1 MPRENVHLPPPP
13 AIDRPGDRWV
23 CGVHSSGKKC
33 AAGPTGL
40 GTCPLSEP
48 CCPRRTWLGR
58 RKAIGLVVMGIA
70 VAALFLY
77 SRQGYVSQFFKPGEL
92 TTPHAQILAGTLNEK
107 RCAACHTEASMS
119 PQSWFGRGGV
129 GHDHVSQTD
138 RCLDCHHSTIDR
150 QSARLAH
157 NLPSEARQQIRSLS
171 LQSASQTHSSLVRHS
186 VATPGVDPEHV
197 QCAACHREHRGAD
210 ANLMIMTD
218 AQCQTCHSRQIG
230 SFADSHPQWNDWPY
244 GRGGRIAFNHS
255 THAMKHFPAT
265 RNGDAAT
272 EFRCLDCH
280 VKDENHELSRVVRY
294 EFACQSCHDDALRLE
309 SDHGI
314 ELFALPTIPEPQTHE
329 MESWPVAATGFYD
342 GTIAPLSELFL
353 RHDPEVAAALRK
365 IESRDFS
372 RVDAESRDQPAA
384 ATTIAAAHRRLLA
397 DVAREG
403 QAAMIERAEASAVS
417 STALTNVIRSIPPQ
431 MLSDTFRMWFLNRV
445 DSLANSVPRQRTK
458 QVFRT
463 VAAAQNQRPQGDRL
477 AGTPVSS
484 RDDDLLLA
492 DESEG
497 DDLLLGG
504 DDLLEDDLL
513 GGDLLGGGD
522 DNLLVEDPLAEDPLA
537 VDADTPSGVSREGGG
552 RFDPDRMLIAG
563 GWYRDELKMAIVY
576 RGSGH
581 ADPVVRSA
589 IESLATL
596 PANDPIR
603 QRMLANRT
611 VAACIGCHPA
621 ASDGV
626 GNWTS
631 PPLVGQGRTF
641 TKFSHRPHMNIAGLT
656 DCVHCHRVGQDDHDF
671 EPLKLESCATCHTSH
686 GAGESCTKCHR
697 YHVDSF

>member
-1 MPRENVHLPPPP
+1 MSRDNVHLPPPP

-23 CGVHSSGKKC
+23 CGVHASGKKC
-33 AAGPTGL
+33 VAGPSGL
-40 GTCPLSEP
+40 GTCPMAEP

-58 RKAIGLVVMGIA
+58 RKAVGFAVLAIA
-70 VAALFLY
+70 VAALFLC
-77 SRQGYVSQFFKPGEL
+77 SRQDHVSHYFKPGEL
-92 TTPHAQILAGTLNEK
+92 TTPHAQILAGTLNEQ

-129 GHDHVSQTD
+129 GHDAVSQTD

-157 NLPSEARQQIRSLS
+157 NLPSEVRQQIRTLS
-171 LQSASQTHSSLVRHS
+171 LQSAALNKTNLVLH
-186 VATPGVDPEHV
+186 ATAAPGVDPEHV

-210 ANLMIMTD
+210 ANLMLMTD
-218 AQCQTCHSRQIG
+218 AQCQTCHSQQMG
-230 SFADSHPQWNDWPY
+230 SFADTHPQWTDWPY

-255 THAMKHFPAT
+255 SHAMKHFPAT
-265 RNGDAAT
+265 RNGDSAT

-294 EFACQSCHDDALRLE
+294 ESACQSCHDEALRLE

-314 ELFALPTIPEPQTHE
+314 ELFALPTIPESQTHE
-329 MESWPVAATGFYD
+329 MESWPIAATGFYD
-342 GTIAPLSELFL
+342 GIVAPLSELFL
-353 RHDPEVAAALRK
+353 RHDHQVASALRQ

-372 RVDAESRDQPAA
+372 RIRVDSRDQPAA

-397 DVAREG
+397 DVARHG
-403 QAAMIERAEASAVS
+403 QSAMIERAEASAVS
-417 STALTNVIRSIPPQ
+417 SAALTNVIRSIPPQ
-431 MLSDTFRMWFLNRV
+431 MLSDTYRMWFLNAA
-445 DSLANSVPRQRTK
+445 DPLAVSGPRQRAK
-458 QVFRT
+458 HVFKT
-463 VAAAQNQRPQGDRL
+463 VAAAQSPRPQRDPL
-477 AGTPVSS
+477 AGNAANSS
-484 RDDDLLLA
+484 DDDLLLA
-492 DESEG
+492 DELGSDDSLLVG
-497 DDLLLGG
+497 DE
-504 DDLLEDDLL
+504 LLEDDRSSGDLL
-513 GGDLLGGGD
+513 GGDNELIA
-522 DNLLVEDPLAEDPLA
+522 EDPLAEDPLTVGA
-537 VDADTPSGVSREGGG
+537 DAPGGVSQQSDG

-589 IESLATL
+589 IEALATL

-603 QRMLANRT
+603 KRMLANRT
-611 VAACIGCHPA
+611 VAACITCHPA
-621 ASDGV
+621 ASEGV

-656 DCVHCHRVGQDDHDF
+656 DCVHCHRVRESGHDF
-671 EPLKLESCATCHTSH
+671 EPLKLESCATCHTDH